1 MENEFIIILKNNL
14 TEIDVL
20 VDGINYF
27 AEKKRIDNETKLDLC
42 IALDEIITNIISY
55 AFDDDSEHNIVVQ
68 FTFNDDSLAVRV
80 EDDGKP
86 FNPLEYPTPDTT
98 KPLEEREIGGLGV
111 FFVMELMDS
120 VKYKRKEKKN
130 ILTITKSV

>member
-1 MENEFIIILKNNL
+1 MKNEFIIILKNNL

-27 AEKKRIDNETKLDLC
+27 AEKNRIENEVKFDLS

-55 AFDDDSEHNIVVQ
+55 AFDDDSKHNIIVH
-68 FTFNDDSLAVRV
+68 FTLNNDSLSVRV

-86 FNPLEYPTPDTT
+86 FNPLDYPTPDTT

-130 ILTITKSV
+130 ILTITKSI